1 VISFARAPRGKY
13 VVQVQSET
21 GSDVHLAFLATGR
34 MMHAAY
40 DIIER
45 GAQPTMNEVKMEI
58 EPIAE
63 PVHVGDPVPVNV
75 DFPGE
80 PVRRPVRFQV
90 RAEYKDGNGGPPLV
104 RTPQLY
110 FGWSLDNLHRSYFQP
125 EKEGTV
131 QLTITAE
138 GQSVTG
144 LPFTKVAKTPEL
156 RVRPMAARFLGF
168 WEQPIDGNDN
178 KLLDRLNIHSELEV
192 VRPGRYR
199 VRLQFTAPNKR
210 SITGEGTGELAPGRQ
225 RVTVSFAASEVRK
238 LESGGPYRIHDVE
251 VVLLEGDA
259 PVDRVS
265 TPGMQ
270 MTTTAYR
277 LAQFEP

>member
-1 VISFARAPRGKY
+1 
-13 VVQVQSET
+13 
-21 GSDVHLAFLATGR
+21 
-34 MMHAAY
+34 
-40 DIIER
+40 
-45 GAQPTMNEVKMEI
+45 
-58 EPIAE
+58 
-63 PVHVGDPVPVNV
+63 
-75 DFPGE
+75 
-80 PVRRPVRFQV
+80 
-90 RAEYKDGNGGPPLV
+90 
-104 RTPQLY
+104 
-110 FGWSLDNLHRSYFQP
+110 
-125 EKEGTV
+125 V